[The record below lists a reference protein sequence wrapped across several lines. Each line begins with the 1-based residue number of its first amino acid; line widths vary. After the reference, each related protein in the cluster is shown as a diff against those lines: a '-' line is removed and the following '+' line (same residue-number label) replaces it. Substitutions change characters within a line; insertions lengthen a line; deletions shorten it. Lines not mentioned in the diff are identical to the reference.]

1 MMREYTLG
9 VNRRVV
15 VDKKNGEF
23 FITIEEPGSDK
34 KSVILP
40 AKRWAA
46 LIAYES
52 QIDQS
57 VIYLQTNQYVKFSTH
72 IGGAYFISITTGYPC
87 VDLRQFYYNKTKAAS
102 LPTKHGIALTLD
114 QWTQLKEINQL
125 IQQHFP
131 KLAKTEICT
140 HTVLSE
146 MMECRECHPYQDS
159 MDKTKLPP
167 PPPPPPQQLCSTPLN
182 FY

>member
-1 MMREYTLG
+1 MRECTLG

-72 IGGAYFISITTGYPC
+72 IGGAYFIFVTTGWAFI
-87 VDLRQFYYNKTKAAS
+87 DLREFYYNKAKVAS

-114 QWTQLKEINQL
+114 QWTQLKEINQQ
-125 IQQHFP
+125 IRQHFP
-131 KLAKTEICT
+131 KLAKTEICV
-140 HTVLSE
+140 HSNLSE
-146 MMECRECHPYQDS
+146 MMECRECHPYYDK
-159 MDKTKLPP
+159 MDMTKLPP
-167 PPPPPPQQLCSTPLN
+167 LCSTPLN